1 MHAGGVRPPTAEL
14 RSIGCSGALPPHDG
28 MLVAEVGGGGCAEV
42 GRGVSVFVI
51 INRGFFVGI
60 TWMYLWFGV

>member
-1 MHAGGVRPPTAEL
+1 
-14 RSIGCSGALPPHDG
+14 

-42 GRGVSVFVI
+42 GGGVSVFVI

-60 TWMYLWFGV
+60 TWMYLWFGVCGILFVQLFLVVGG